1 MNPYKK
7 VLFPIHIFQAHIK
20 ENELIKEELSHA
32 IDNYRDKGDS
42 KVPEGWLTDNL
53 LTSFD
58 ADNFNF
64 KLFSESQVTQ
74 RLYEKYILK
83 FFDRPTKVNVLD
95 MWFNYYSD
103 GEYQEVHT
111 HVQPDMFA
119 PRPHFSCIHYLKF
132 DPEVH
137 QPVVFNDPIGI
148 LRQTNSIE
156 LDSNNYND
164 EYEPQLREGSIIMFP
179 PYLEHYVPKSEP
191 TPDNPRISVAFN
203 IILTEYGED
212 KLYGP

>member
-1 MNPYKK
+1 MNPYRK
-7 VLFPIHIFQAHIK
+7 VLFPIHIFQAHIR

-32 IDNYRDKGDS
+32 IDNYRDKGNS

-58 ADNFNF
+58 ATNFNF

-83 FFDRPTKVNVLD
+83 FFDRPTKVNVLE
-95 MWFNYYSD
+95 MWFNYYSN

-111 HVQPDMFA
+111 HVQPNMFA

-156 LDSNNYND
+156 LDSNNYDD

-191 TPDNPRISVAFN
+191 TPNNPRISVAFN

>member
-1 MNPYKK
+1 MNPYRK

-58 ADNFNF
+58 ANNFNF

-83 FFDRPTKVNVLD
+83 FFDRPTKVNVLE
-95 MWFNYYSD
+95 MWFNYYSN

-156 LDSNNYND
+156 LDSNNYD
-164 EYEPQLREGSIIMFP
+164 YKYEPQLREGSIIMFP

-191 TPDNPRISVAFN
+191 TPNNPRISVAFN

>member
-32 IDNYRDKGDS
+32 IENYRDKGDS

-58 ADNFNF
+58 ANNFNF

-83 FFDRPTKVNVLD
+83 FFDRPTKVNVLE
-95 MWFNYYSD
+95 MWFNYYSN

-191 TPDNPRISVAFN
+191 TPNNPRISVAFN

>member
-1 MNPYKK
+1 MAKLQMRWIHIIGLIMLRQIKFVNPYRK

-53 LTSFD
+53 LTSYD

-64 KLFSESQVTQ
+64 KLFTESQVTQ

-95 MWFNYYSD
+95 MLSL
-103 GEYQEVHT
+103 
-111 HVQPDMFA
+111 
-119 PRPHFSCIHYLKF
+119 IH
-132 DPEVH
+132 
-137 QPVVFNDPIGI
+137 I
-148 LRQTNSIE
+148 
-156 LDSNNYND
+156 
-164 EYEPQLREGSIIMFP
+164 
-179 PYLEHYVPKSEP
+179 
-191 TPDNPRISVAFN
+191 
-203 IILTEYGED
+203 
-212 KLYGP
+212 

>member
-1 MNPYKK
+1 MNPYRK

-32 IDNYRDKGDS
+32 IENYRDKGDS

-58 ADNFNF
+58 ADNFNL

-111 HVQPDMFA
+111 HVQPNMFSL
-119 PRPHFSCIHYLKF
+119 RPHFSCIHYLKF

-156 LDSNNYND
+156 LDSNNYD
-164 EYEPQLREGSIIMFP
+164 HKYEPQLREGSIIMFP

>member
-32 IDNYRDKGDS
+32 IENYRDKGDS

-53 LTSFD
+53 LTSYD

-64 KLFSESQVTQ
+64 KLFTESQVTQ

-111 HVQPDMFA
+111 HVELDIFA

-137 QPVVFNDPIGI
+137 QPVVFNDPIRE

-156 LDSNNYND
+156 LDSNNY
-164 EYEPQLREGSIIMFP
+164 EEKYEPQLREGSIIMFP

-191 TPDNPRISVAFN
+191 TPNNPRISVAFN

>member
-1 MNPYKK
+1 MNPYRK

-32 IDNYRDKGDS
+32 IENYRDKGDS

-58 ADNFNF
+58 ADNFNL

>member
-32 IDNYRDKGDS
+32 IENYRDKGNS

-53 LTSFD
+53 LTSYD

-64 KLFSESQVTQ
+64 KLFTESQVTQ

-111 HVQPDMFA
+111 HVQPNMFSL
-119 PRPHFSCIHYLKF
+119 RPHFSCIHYLKF

-156 LDSNNYND
+156 LDSNNYNKK
-164 EYEPQLREGSIIMFP
+164 YEPQLREGSIIMFP

-191 TPDNPRISVAFN
+191 TPNNPRISVAFN

>member
-20 ENELIKEELSHA
+20 ENERIKEELCHIIEKFRNSGNA
-32 IDNYRDKGDS
+32 KIPD
-42 KVPEGWLTDNL
+42 GWLTDNL
-53 LTSFD
+53 LTSYED
-58 ADNFNF
+58 EDFNF
-64 KLFSESQVTQ
+64 DLFTQSETTQ
-74 RLYEKYILK
+74 KLYEKYILR
-83 FFDRPTKVNVLD
+83 FFDRPTKVNVSD
-95 MWFNYYSD
+95 MWFNYYSN
-103 GEYQEVHT
+103 GEYQEVHS

-137 QPVVFNDPIGI
+137 QPVVFNDPIRE

-156 LDSNNYND
+156 LDSNNY
-164 EYEPQLREGSIIMFP
+164 EEKYEPQLREGSILMFP

-191 TPDNPRISVAFN
+191 TPDNPRITVAFN

>member
-32 IDNYRDKGDS
+32 IENYRDKGDS

-53 LTSFD
+53 L
-58 ADNFNF
+58 
-64 KLFSESQVTQ
+64 
-74 RLYEKYILK
+74 
-83 FFDRPTKVNVLD
+83 TKVNVLD

-156 LDSNNYND
+156 LDSNNYD
-164 EYEPQLREGSIIMFP
+164 DKYEPQLREGSIIMFP

>member
-32 IDNYRDKGDS
+32 IENYRDKGDS

-53 LTSFD
+53 LTSYD

-64 KLFSESQVTQ
+64 KLFTESQVTQ

-95 MWFNYYSD
+95 MWFNYYSN

-111 HVQPDMFA
+111 HMQPNMFLA
-119 PRPHFSCIHYLKF
+119 RPHFSCIHYLKF

-164 EYEPQLREGSIIMFP
+164 KYEPQLREGSIIMFP

-191 TPDNPRISVAFN
+191 TPNNPRISVAFN

>member
-32 IDNYRDKGDS
+32 IENYRDKGDL

-58 ADNFNF
+58 ANNFNF
-64 KLFSESQVTQ
+64 KLFTESPVTQ

-111 HVQPDMFA
+111 HMQPDMFA

-191 TPDNPRISVAFN
+191 TPNNPRISVAFN

>member
-58 ADNFNF
+58 ATNFNF

-83 FFDRPTKVNVLD
+83 FFDRPTKVNVLE
-95 MWFNYYSD
+95 MWFNYYSN

-111 HVQPDMFA
+111 HVQPNMFA

-156 LDSNNYND
+156 LDSNNYDNK
-164 EYEPQLREGSIIMFP
+164 YEPQLREGSIIMFP

>member
-32 IDNYRDKGDS
+32 IENYRDKGDS

-58 ADNFNF
+58 ANNFNF

-83 FFDRPTKVNVLD
+83 FFDRPTKVNVLE
-95 MWFNYYSD
+95 MWFNYYSN

-164 EYEPQLREGSIIMFP
+164 EYEPVSYTHLT
-179 PYLEHYVPKSEP
+179 LP
-191 TPDNPRISVAFN
+191 TICSV
-203 IILTEYGED
+203 
-212 KLYGP
+212 

>member
-1 MNPYKK
+1 MNPYRK

-20 ENELIKEELSHA
+20 ENELIKEELSDA
-32 IDNYRDKGDS
+32 IENYRDKGDS

-58 ADNFNF
+58 ATNFNF

-83 FFDRPTKVNVLD
+83 FFDRPTKVNVLE
-95 MWFNYYSD
+95 MWFNYYSN

-156 LDSNNYND
+156 LDSNNYDD

>member
-32 IDNYRDKGDS
+32 IENYRDKGDS

-58 ADNFNF
+58 ATNFNF
-64 KLFSESQVTQ
+64 KLFSESHVTQ

-83 FFDRPTKVNVLD
+83 FFDRPTKVNVLE
-95 MWFNYYSD
+95 MWFNYYSN

-111 HVQPDMFA
+111 HVQPDIFGI
-119 PRPHFSCIHYLKF
+119 RPHFSCIHYLKF

-164 EYEPQLREGSIIMFP
+164 EYEPQLREGSILMFP

>member
-58 ADNFNF
+58 ANNFNF

-83 FFDRPTKVNVLD
+83 FFDRPTKVNVLE
-95 MWFNYYSD
+95 MWFNYYSN

-164 EYEPQLREGSIIMFP
+164 KYEPQLREGSIIMFP

-191 TPDNPRISVAFN
+191 TPNNPRISVAFN

>member
-32 IDNYRDKGDS
+32 IENYRDKGDS

-58 ADNFNF
+58 ATNFNF

-83 FFDRPTKVNVLD
+83 FFDRPTKVNVLE
-95 MWFNYYSD
+95 MWFNYYSN

-164 EYEPQLREGSIIMFP
+164 KYEPQLREGSIIMFP

-191 TPDNPRISVAFN
+191 TPNNPRISVAFN

>member
-32 IDNYRDKGDS
+32 IDNYRDNGDS

-83 FFDRPTKVNVLD
+83 FFDRPTKVNVLE
-95 MWFNYYSD
+95 MWFNYYSN

-156 LDSNNYND
+156 LDSNNYD
-164 EYEPQLREGSIIMFP
+164 HKYEPQLREGSIIMFP

-191 TPDNPRISVAFN
+191 TPNNPRISVAFN

>member
-32 IDNYRDKGDS
+32 IENYRDKGDL

-53 LTSFD
+53 LTSYD

-64 KLFSESQVTQ
+64 KLFTESQVTQ

-83 FFDRPTKVNVLD
+83 FFDRPTKVNVLE
-95 MWFNYYSD
+95 MWFNYYSN

-111 HVQPDMFA
+111 HVQPNMFSL
-119 PRPHFSCIHYLKF
+119 RPHFSCIHYLKF

-191 TPDNPRISVAFN
+191 TPNNPRISVAFN

>member
-1 MNPYKK
+1 MNPYRK
-7 VLFPIHIFQAHIK
+7 VLFPIHIFQAHIR
-20 ENELIKEELSHA
+20 ENELIKKELSHA
-32 IDNYRDKGDS
+32 IENYRDKGNS

-53 LTSFD
+53 LTSYD

-64 KLFSESQVTQ
+64 KLFTESQVTQ

-119 PRPHFSCIHYLKF
+119 LRPHFSCIHSVSYT
-132 DPEVH
+132 H
-137 QPVVFNDPIGI
+137 
-148 LRQTNSIE
+148 LRAHET
-156 LDSNNYND
+156 
-164 EYEPQLREGSIIMFP
+164 
-179 PYLEHYVPKSEP
+179 
-191 TPDNPRISVAFN
+191 
-203 IILTEYGED
+203 
-212 KLYGP
+212 

>member
-32 IDNYRDKGDS
+32 IENYRDKGDS

-58 ADNFNF
+58 ADNFNL
-64 KLFSESQVTQ
+64 KLFSKSQVTQ

-83 FFDRPTKVNVLD
+83 FFDRPTKVNVLE
-95 MWFNYYSD
+95 MWFNYYSN

-156 LDSNNYND
+156 LDSNNYDD

>member
-1 MNPYKK
+1 MNPYRK

-32 IDNYRDKGDS
+32 IENYRDKGDS

-53 LTSFD
+53 LTSYD

-64 KLFSESQVTQ
+64 KLFTESQVTQ

-119 PRPHFSCIHYLKF
+119 LRPHFSCIHYLKF

-156 LDSNNYND
+156 LDSNNYDNK
-164 EYEPQLREGSIIMFP
+164 YEPQLREGSIIMFP

-191 TPDNPRISVAFN
+191 TPNNPRISVAFN

>member
-1 MNPYKK
+1 MNPYRK

-53 LTSFD
+53 LTSYD

-64 KLFSESQVTQ
+64 KLFTESQVTQ

-95 MWFNYYSD
+95 MWFNYYCD

-137 QPVVFNDPIGI
+137 QPVIFNDPIRE

-156 LDSNNYND
+156 LDSNNY
-164 EYEPQLREGSIIMFP
+164 EEKYEPQLREGSIIMFP

-191 TPDNPRISVAFN
+191 TPEQSKNQCGI
-203 IILTEYGED
+203 
-212 KLYGP
+212 

>member
-1 MNPYKK
+1 MNPYRK

-53 LTSFD
+53 LTSYD

-64 KLFSESQVTQ
+64 KLFTESQVTQ

-111 HVQPDMFA
+111 HVQPNMFSL
-119 PRPHFSCIHYLKF
+119 RPHFSCIHYLKF

-137 QPVVFNDPIGI
+137 QPVVFNDPIRE

-156 LDSNNYND
+156 LDSNNYDNK
-164 EYEPQLREGSIIMFP
+164 YEPQLREGSIIMFP

-191 TPDNPRISVAFN
+191 TPNNPRISVAFN

>member
-1 MNPYKK
+1 VNPYKK

-32 IDNYRDKGDS
+32 IENYRDKGDS

-58 ADNFNF
+58 ATNFNF
-64 KLFSESQVTQ
+64 KLFSESHVTQ

-83 FFDRPTKVNVLD
+83 FFDRPTKVNVLE
-95 MWFNYYSD
+95 MWFNYYSN

-111 HVQPDMFA
+111 HVQPDIFGI
-119 PRPHFSCIHYLKF
+119 RPHFSCIHYLKF

-164 EYEPQLREGSIIMFP
+164 EYEPQLREGSILMFP